1 LSTDAN
7 KGIARDF
14 FAKFSE
20 SDIPGALEMMTEDAT
35 WWIPGKPELTPTAGL
50 YQKDK
55 ITRLFYAMLKQLKS
69 GLKMTP
75 TGMVA
80 EGDRVAVEVVS
91 EGDLKNGRQYRQQYH
106 MLLEFRGNK
115 ISAVREYLDTQ
126 HAHAI
131 WIAAESSGQ
140 SAAASDA

>member
-1 LSTDAN
+1 
-7 KGIARDF
+7 
-14 FAKFSE
+14 
-20 SDIPGALEMMTEDAT
+20 
-35 WWIPGKPELTPTAGL
+35 
-50 YQKDK
+50 
-55 ITRLFYAMLKQLKS
+55 
-69 GLKMTP
+69 MTP

-106 MLLEFRGNK
+106 MLLEFRGNR

-131 WIAAESSGQ
+131 WIAAESPGQ